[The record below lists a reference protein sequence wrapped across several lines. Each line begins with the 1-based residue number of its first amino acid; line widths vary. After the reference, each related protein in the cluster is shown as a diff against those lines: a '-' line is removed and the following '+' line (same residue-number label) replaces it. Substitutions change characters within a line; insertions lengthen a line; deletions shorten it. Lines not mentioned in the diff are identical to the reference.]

1 MSGMYMHAIERHIK
15 SHICIPL
22 YTRMK
27 TQMYIYIH
35 LLYIYI
41 IYIIYIYIFFLLYI
55 ENKD

>member
-15 SHICIPL
+15 SYICIPL

-27 TQMYIYIH
+27 TQMYIYTSI
-35 LLYIYI
+35 IYI
-41 IYIIYIYIFFLLYI
+41 IYIIYTYFLLYI